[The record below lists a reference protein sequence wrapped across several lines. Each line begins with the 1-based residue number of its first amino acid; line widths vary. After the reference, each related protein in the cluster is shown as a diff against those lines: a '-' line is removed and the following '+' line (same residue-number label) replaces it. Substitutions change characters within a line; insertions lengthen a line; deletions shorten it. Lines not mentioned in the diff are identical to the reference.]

1 MYFMFSEPTFS
12 IHISGSME
20 SPNGKEKKSRLN
32 QLEDGIKE
40 QVCIVILVLTILIDI
55 AVIVIVVL
63 IFMIVLIL
71 KSSQYSS

>member
-1 MYFMFSEPTFS
+1 
-12 IHISGSME
+12 ME
-20 SPNGKEKKSRLN
+20 SPNGKEKKGRLN

-40 QVCIVILVLTILIDI
+40 QVCIAILVLTILIDI